1 MKIKNIKYI
10 YVLDDSGK
18 PLMPTKRLGMVRRWL
33 QSGQAFPLSS
43 KKRTT
48 QPNPPL
54 LSKIE
59 RSNTMQIYHQLITEL
74 MPHLQDG
81 MQHQRRVLAVYLSG
95 STSRNMQNAN
105 SDLDLIILVK
115 ESKYDLLT
123 NAKLVKQIKFTNQTI
138 LQEICKQSGLKLS
151 PESADLKIID
161 LRYFYREISKMNPNI
176 IDMVNRGPLYVRKTI
191 KPDWIKQN
199 KPSNLIVNLKQID
212 YFNLNQLAYL
222 GAVLGMANNMLKHL
236 DNDHMIKEVDL
247 INYFIKLIKPHLLG
261 KAGEIPYKVV
271 ISHNY
276 HQELVDI
283 DADVLRLDARR
294 DLTAMIHYLEQ
305 ARNAALIDLKNPK
318 LHDLQQ
324 KNQNKLADL
333 FIREI

>member
-1 MKIKNIKYI
+1 
-10 YVLDDSGK
+10 
-18 PLMPTKRLGMVRRWL
+18 
-33 QSGQAFPLSS
+33 
-43 KKRTT
+43 
-48 QPNPPL
+48 
-54 LSKIE
+54 
-59 RSNTMQIYHQLITEL
+59 MQIYHQLITEL

-81 MQHQRRVLAVYLSG
+81 MQHQRRVLAIYLSG

-105 SDLDLIILVK
+105 SDLDLVILVK

-123 NAKLVKQIKFTNQTI
+123 NTKLIKQIKFTNQTI
-138 LQEICKQSGLKLS
+138 LQAICKQSGLKLS
-151 PESADLKIID
+151 PESADLKIIN

-176 IDMVNRGPLYVRKTI
+176 IDMINHGPLYVRKTT

-199 KPSNLIVNLKQID
+199 KPNNLIANLKQID
-212 YFNLNQLAYL
+212 YFSLNQLAYL
-222 GAVLGMANNMLKHL
+222 GAVLGMANSMLKHL

-261 KAGEIPYKVV
+261 ETSEIPYTVA

-283 DADVLRLDARR
+283 DANILRSDAGR
-294 DLTAMIHYLEQ
+294 DLTAMIYYLKQ

-318 LHDLQQ
+318 SHDLQQ
-324 KNQNKLADL
+324 KHQNKLADL

>member
-1 MKIKNIKYI
+1 MKE
-10 YVLDDSGK
+10 
-18 PLMPTKRLGMVRRWL
+18 
-33 QSGQAFPLSS
+33 
-43 KKRTT
+43 KRTT
-48 QPNPPL
+48 QLRPPL

-74 MPHLQDG
+74 APHLQDG
-81 MQHQRRVLAVYLSG
+81 MQHQRRVLAIYLSG
-95 STSRNMQNAN
+95 SASRNMQNAN
-105 SDLDLIILVK
+105 SDLDLVVLVK

-123 NAKLVKQIKFTNQTI
+123 NVKLVKQIKFTNQTI
-138 LQEICKQSGLKLS
+138 LRAICKQSGLKLS
-151 PESADLKIID
+151 PESADLKIIN

-176 IDMVNRGPLYVRKTI
+176 IDMINHGPLYVRKAT

-199 KPSNLIVNLKQID
+199 KPNNLIADLKQID

-261 KAGEIPYKVV
+261 KTSEISHTVA

-276 HQELVDI
+276 HQELVDT
-283 DADVLRLDARR
+283 DANILRPDAKR

-318 LHDLQQ
+318 VHDLQQ

>member
-1 MKIKNIKYI
+1 MQDIAI
-10 YVLDDSGK
+10 LQA
-18 PLMPTKRLGMVRRWL
+18 RLIR
-33 QSGQAFPLSS
+33 LSI
-43 KKRTT
+43 T
-48 QPNPPL
+48 PL

-59 RSNTMQIYHQLITEL
+59 RTKTMQIYHQLITEL

-95 STSRNMQNAN
+95 SASRNMQNAN
-105 SDLDLIILVK
+105 SDLDLVILVK

-123 NAKLVKQIKFTNQTI
+123 NAKLVKQIKFNNQTI
-138 LQEICKQSGLKLS
+138 LQAICKRSGLKLS
-151 PESADLKIID
+151 PESSDLKIID
-161 LRYFYREISKMNPNI
+161 LKYFYREISRMNPNI
-176 IDMVNRGPLYVRKTI
+176 IDMVSRGPLYVRKTT

-199 KPSNLIVNLKQID
+199 KPNNLITNLKQID

-247 INYFIKLIKPHLLG
+247 INYFINLIKPHLLG
-261 KAGEIPYKVV
+261 KTSEISYKVV

-276 HQELVDI
+276 HQELVDT
-283 DADVLRLDARR
+283 DADILRSAAKR

-305 ARNAALIDLKNPK
+305 ARNAVLIDLKNPK

>member
-1 MKIKNIKYI
+1 
-10 YVLDDSGK
+10 
-18 PLMPTKRLGMVRRWL
+18 
-33 QSGQAFPLSS
+33 
-43 KKRTT
+43 
-48 QPNPPL
+48 
-54 LSKIE
+54 
-59 RSNTMQIYHQLITEL
+59 MQIYHQLITEL
-74 MPHLQDG
+74 APHLQDG

-95 STSRNMQNAN
+95 SASRNMQNAN
-105 SDLDLIILVK
+105 SDLDLVILIK

-123 NAKLVKQIKFTNQTI
+123 NTKLIKQIKFTDQTI
-138 LQEICKQSGLKLS
+138 LQAICKQAGLKLS
-151 PESADLKIID
+151 PKSADLKIID

-176 IDMVNRGPLYVRKTI
+176 IDMINHGPLYVRKTT

-199 KPSNLIVNLKQID
+199 KPNNLITNLKQID

-261 KAGEIPYKVV
+261 KAGEIPYKAI

-276 HQELVDI
+276 HQELVDT
-283 DADVLRLDARR
+283 DADILRPDARR

-318 LHDLQQ
+318 VHDLQQ
-324 KNQNKLADL
+324 KNQNKLANL

>member
-1 MKIKNIKYI
+1 
-10 YVLDDSGK
+10 
-18 PLMPTKRLGMVRRWL
+18 
-33 QSGQAFPLSS
+33 
-43 KKRTT
+43 
-48 QPNPPL
+48 
-54 LSKIE
+54 
-59 RSNTMQIYHQLITEL
+59 MQIYHQLITEL
-74 MPHLQDG
+74 MPYLQDG
-81 MQHQRRVLAVYLSG
+81 MQHQRRVLAIYLSG
-95 STSRNMQNAN
+95 SASRNMQNAN

-123 NAKLVKQIKFTNQTI
+123 NAKLVKQIKFTNQTL
-138 LQEICKQSGLKLS
+138 LQAICKQAGLKLS

-176 IDMVNRGPLYVRKTI
+176 IDMVNHGPLYVRKIT

-199 KPSNLIVNLKQID
+199 KPNNLIANLKQIN

-222 GAVLGMANNMLKHL
+222 GAVLGMANNMLKHM

-247 INYFIKLIKPHLLG
+247 INYFIKLIKPHLLCE
-261 KAGEIPYKVV
+261 AGEIPYKVV

-283 DADVLRLDARR
+283 DANVLRPDARR

-305 ARNAALIDLKNPK
+305 ARNATLIDLKNPK
-318 LHDLQQ
+318 VHDLQQ
-324 KNQNKLADL
+324 KNQNKLTNL

>member
-1 MKIKNIKYI
+1 MIFNF
-10 YVLDDSGK
+10 S
-18 PLMPTKRLGMVRRWL
+18 
-33 QSGQAFPLSS
+33 FPLSGR
-43 KKRTT
+43 KRTT
-48 QPNPPL
+48 QFQPLL

-59 RSNTMQIYHQLITEL
+59 GSKTMQIYHQLITEL
-74 MPHLQDG
+74 TPYLQDG

-95 STSRNMQNAN
+95 SASRNMQNAN
-105 SDLDLIILVK
+105 SDLDLVILVK
-115 ESKYDLLT
+115 ESRYDLLT

-138 LQEICKQSGLKLS
+138 LQAICKQTGLKLS
-151 PESADLKIID
+151 PKSADLKIIN

-176 IDMVNRGPLYVRKTI
+176 IDMVNHGPLYIRKIT

-199 KPSNLIVNLKQID
+199 KPNNLIANLKQID
-212 YFNLNQLAYL
+212 YFSLNQLAYL

-236 DNDHMIKEVDL
+236 DNDHMVKEVDL

-261 KAGEIPYKVV
+261 KTGEIPYQVV

-276 HQELVDI
+276 HQELVDT
-283 DADVLRLDARR
+283 DANVLRPDAKR

-305 ARNAALIDLKNPK
+305 TRNAALIDLKNPK

>member
-1 MKIKNIKYI
+1 
-10 YVLDDSGK
+10 
-18 PLMPTKRLGMVRRWL
+18 
-33 QSGQAFPLSS
+33 
-43 KKRTT
+43 
-48 QPNPPL
+48 
-54 LSKIE
+54 
-59 RSNTMQIYHQLITEL
+59 MQIYHQLITEL

-105 SDLDLIILVK
+105 SDLDLVILVK

-123 NAKLVKQIKFTNQTI
+123 NAKLVKQIKFNNQTI
-138 LQEICKQSGLKLS
+138 LQAICKQAGIKLS
-151 PESADLKIID
+151 PKSADLKIID

-176 IDMVNRGPLYVRKTI
+176 IDMVNRGPLYVRKAT
-191 KPDWIKQN
+191 KPDWVKQN
-199 KPSNLIVNLKQID
+199 KPNSLIADLKQID
-212 YFNLNQLAYL
+212 YFSLNQLAYL
-222 GAVLGMANNMLKHL
+222 GALLGMANNMLKHL

-261 KAGEIPYKVV
+261 KTSEISYKVV

-276 HQELVDI
+276 HQELVDT
-283 DADVLRLDARR
+283 DADILRSDAKR

-305 ARNAALIDLKNPK
+305 ARNAVLTDLKNPK

>member
-1 MKIKNIKYI
+1 
-10 YVLDDSGK
+10 
-18 PLMPTKRLGMVRRWL
+18 
-33 QSGQAFPLSS
+33 
-43 KKRTT
+43 
-48 QPNPPL
+48 
-54 LSKIE
+54 
-59 RSNTMQIYHQLITEL
+59 MQIYHQLITEL

-81 MQHQRRVLAVYLSG
+81 LQHQRRVLAIYLSG
-95 STSRNMQNAN
+95 SASRNMQNAN
-105 SDLDLIILVK
+105 SDLDLVILVR

-138 LQEICKQSGLKLS
+138 LQAICKQAGLKLS
-151 PESADLKIID
+151 PESADLKIIN

-176 IDMVNRGPLYVRKTI
+176 IDMVNHGPLYIRKIT

-199 KPSNLIVNLKQID
+199 KPNNLITNLKQID

-261 KAGEIPYKVV
+261 KTSEIPYKVV

-283 DADVLRLDARR
+283 DANILRPDAKR

-305 ARNAALIDLKNPK
+305 ARNAALINLKNPK

-324 KNQNKLADL
+324 KNQNKLANL

>member
-1 MKIKNIKYI
+1 
-10 YVLDDSGK
+10 
-18 PLMPTKRLGMVRRWL
+18 
-33 QSGQAFPLSS
+33 
-43 KKRTT
+43 
-48 QPNPPL
+48 
-54 LSKIE
+54 
-59 RSNTMQIYHQLITEL
+59 MQIYHQLITEL

-81 MQHQRRVLAVYLSG
+81 MQHQRRVLAIYLSG
-95 STSRNMQNAN
+95 SASRNMQNAN
-105 SDLDLIILVK
+105 SDLDLVILIK

-123 NAKLVKQIKFTNQTI
+123 NTKLIKQIKFTNQTI
-138 LQEICKQSGLKLS
+138 LQAICKQAGLKLS

-176 IDMVNRGPLYVRKTI
+176 IDMINRGPLYARKTT
-191 KPDWIKQN
+191 KSDWIKQN
-199 KPSNLIVNLKQID
+199 KPNNLIANLKQID

-261 KAGEIPYKVV
+261 ETSEIPYKVV

-283 DADVLRLDARR
+283 DANVLRFDAGR
-294 DLTAMIHYLEQ
+294 DLIAMIHYLEQ
-305 ARNAALIDLKNPK
+305 VRNATLIDLKNPK

-324 KNQNKLADL
+324 KNQNKLANL

>member
-43 KKRTT
+43 RKRAT
-48 QPNPPL
+48 QLHPSL

-59 RSNTMQIYHQLITEL
+59 RIKTMQIYHQLITEL
-74 MPHLQDG
+74 TPHLQDS
-81 MQHQRRVLAVYLSG
+81 MPHQRRVLAMYLSG
-95 STSRNMQNAN
+95 SASRNMQNAN
-105 SDLDLIILVK
+105 SDLDLVILVK

-123 NAKLVKQIKFTNQTI
+123 NTKLIKQIKFTNQTI
-138 LQEICKQSGLKLS
+138 LQAICKQVGLKLS
-151 PESADLKIID
+151 PKSADLKIID

-176 IDMVNRGPLYVRKTI
+176 IDMINHGPLYVRKTT

-199 KPSNLIVNLKQID
+199 KPNNLIANLKQID
-212 YFNLNQLAYL
+212 YFSLNQLAYL

-261 KAGEIPYKVV
+261 KAGEIPYTVA

-276 HQELVDI
+276 HQELVDT
-283 DADVLRLDARR
+283 DANALRLDAKR

-305 ARNAALIDLKNPK
+305 ARNAVLIDLKNPK

>member
-1 MKIKNIKYI
+1 
-10 YVLDDSGK
+10 
-18 PLMPTKRLGMVRRWL
+18 
-33 QSGQAFPLSS
+33 
-43 KKRTT
+43 
-48 QPNPPL
+48 
-54 LSKIE
+54 
-59 RSNTMQIYHQLITEL
+59 MQIYHQLITEL
-74 MPHLQDG
+74 KPHLQDG

-95 STSRNMQNAN
+95 SASRNMQNAN
-105 SDLDLIILVK
+105 SDLDLVILVK

-123 NAKLVKQIKFTNQTI
+123 NTKLIKQIKFTNQTI
-138 LQEICKQSGLKLS
+138 LQAICKQAGLNLL

-176 IDMVNRGPLYVRKTI
+176 IDMVNHGPLYVRKIT
-191 KPDWIKQN
+191 KLDWIKQN
-199 KPSNLIVNLKQID
+199 KPNNLIADLKQID
-212 YFNLNQLAYL
+212 YFSLNQLAYL

-261 KAGEIPYKVV
+261 KTSEIPYTVT
-271 ISHNY
+271 IGHNY

-283 DADVLRLDARR
+283 DANILRPDARR
-294 DLTAMIHYLEQ
+294 DLTAMIYYLEQ

-318 LHDLQQ
+318 VHDLQQ
-324 KNQNKLADL
+324 KNRNKLVNL

>member
-1 MKIKNIKYI
+1 
-10 YVLDDSGK
+10 
-18 PLMPTKRLGMVRRWL
+18 
-33 QSGQAFPLSS
+33 
-43 KKRTT
+43 
-48 QPNPPL
+48 
-54 LSKIE
+54 
-59 RSNTMQIYHQLITEL
+59 

-81 MQHQRRVLAVYLSG
+81 MQHQRRVLAIYLSG

-123 NAKLVKQIKFTNQTI
+123 NAKLVKQIKFNNQTI
-138 LQEICKQSGLKLS
+138 LQAICKRSGLKLS

-176 IDMVNRGPLYVRKTI
+176 IDMVNRGPLYVRKTT
-191 KPDWIKQN
+191 KSDWIKPN
-199 KPSNLIVNLKQID
+199 NLIANLKQID
-212 YFNLNQLAYL
+212 YFSLNQLAYL

-247 INYFIKLIKPHLLG
+247 INYFINLIKPHLLG
-261 KAGEIPYKVV
+261 EASEISYKVV

-283 DADVLRLDARR
+283 DANVLRLDAGR

-305 ARNAALIDLKNPK
+305 VRNATLIDLKNPK

-324 KNQNKLADL
+324 KNQNRLANL

>member
-1 MKIKNIKYI
+1 MACRYS
-10 YVLDDSGK
+10 YLQV
-18 PLMPTKRLGMVRRWL
+18 RLIR
-33 QSGQAFPLSS
+33 LSI
-43 KKRTT
+43 T
-48 QPNPPL
+48 PL

-59 RSNTMQIYHQLITEL
+59 RSKTMQIYHQLITEL
-74 MPHLQDG
+74 IPHLQDG

-95 STSRNMQNAN
+95 SASRNMQNAN
-105 SDLDLIILVK
+105 SDLDLVILVK

-123 NAKLVKQIKFTNQTI
+123 NTKLVKQIKFTDQTI
-138 LQEICKQSGLKLS
+138 LQAICKQAELKLS

-176 IDMVNRGPLYVRKTI
+176 IDMINHGPLYVRKTT

-199 KPSNLIVNLKQID
+199 KPSNLITDLKQID
-212 YFNLNQLAYL
+212 YFSLNQLAYL
-222 GAVLGMANNMLKHL
+222 GAILGMANNILKHL

-276 HQELVDI
+276 HQELVDTSI
-283 DADVLRLDARR
+283 SVLRPDAKR

-305 ARNAALIDLKNPK
+305 ARNVALIDLKNHK

-324 KNQNKLADL
+324 KNQNKLANL